1 MKCAFSRFY
10 LKTCPHG
17 GQFSSLYLKLKDVS
31 AIAAP
36 GRFRLII
43 QMVQLNERLF
53 IVGGR
58 GGVVVSE
65 LDFRSEGRWFDA

>member
-1 MKCAFSRFY
+1 MADNFPSY
-10 LKTCPHG
+10 I
-17 GQFSSLYLKLKDVS
+17 SVKLKAVS

-36 GRFRLII
+36 GRSRFIR
-43 QMVQLNERLF
+43 QMVLKKKTAKQLNERLF